1 MKCFGLQ
8 KLNEVGSKE
17 KYRVE
22 VSNRIAALEDL
33 DGEIE
38 NNTIWDD
45 WREYQNSNQRKS
57 RLL

>member
-1 MKCFGLQ
+1 
-8 KLNEVGSKE
+8 
-17 KYRVE
+17 
-22 VSNRIAALEDL
+22 L

-57 RLL
+57 RLLWTEEAHAMVRLRMLKIIRSEETS